1 MTGATGT
8 IVDWANLPGHSHQR
22 WHVAHVLDG
31 EFELTID
38 ARTQRMGPGGIAIS
52 SSNVP
57 HSGRAI
63 TTYRVVDT
71 FHPVRDDFR

>member
-1 MTGATGT
+1 MTVVTGT
-8 IVDWANLPGHSHQR
+8 IADRADLPGHSQPSG
-22 WHVAHVLDG
+22 HVAHVLDG
-31 EFELTID
+31 EFELTIV
-38 ARTQRMGPGGIAIS
+38 ARIQRLGPDDITIIP
-52 SSNVP
+52 SNAP

>member
-1 MTGATGT
+1 MIVVTGT
-8 IVDWANLPGHSHQR
+8 IANRVGLPGHSHPR
-22 WHVAHVLDG
+22 GHVTHVLDG

-38 ARTQRMGPGGIAIS
+38 ARTQRMGPGDTTIIP
-52 SSNVP
+52 SNAP

>member
-1 MTGATGT
+1 MTVASWTITDGAQ
-8 IVDWANLPGHSHQR
+8 LPEHSHPREQ
-22 WHVAHVLDG
+22 VVHVLDG
-31 EFELTID
+31 EFELTIV
-38 ARTQRMGPGGIAIS
+38 ARTRRMGPGDIALIP
-52 SSNVP
+52 SNVP